1 MTIASSETVSVSVQ
15 ADGRRYVHERH
26 TDHLGVAHERT
37 WLAGAADNLAAALAA
52 YATNFTEA
60 LRQREI
66 DANIA
71 SVLLNGSTAVTTFQ
85 HSTVAE
91 NRTALRAAYLTA
103 TRAEAIFIGDFL
115 SAQTNAVLQTLFGM
129 TNTQVN
135 TLRTNKLT
143 PAASAAATI
152 RAATGA

>member
-1 MTIASSETVSVSVQ
+1 VLE
-15 ADGRRYVHERH
+15 YH
-26 TDHLGVAHERT
+26 TDHLGVVHPRT

-71 SVLLNGSTAVTTFQ
+71 SVMLNGSAATTTFA
-85 HSTVAE
+85 HSTIAE

-103 TRAEAIFIGDFL
+103 TRTEAIFIGDFL
-115 SAQTNAVLQTLFGM
+115 SSQTNAVLQTLFNM

-143 PAASAAATI
+143 PAANAATTI

>member
-1 MTIASSETVSVSVQ
+1 VTITSSETVSVSVQ
-15 ADGRRYVHERH
+15 ADGRRYVLEYH
-26 TDHLGVAHERT
+26 TDHLGVVHPRT

-52 YATNFTEA
+52 FATNLVEA

-71 SVLLNGSTAVTTFQ
+71 SVMLNGSTAVTTFQ
-85 HSTVAE
+85 HSTIAE

-103 TRAEAIFIGDFL
+103 TRVEAIMIGDFL
-115 SAQTNAVLQTLFGM
+115 ASQTNATLQTLFGM

-135 TLRTNKLT
+135 NLRTNKLT